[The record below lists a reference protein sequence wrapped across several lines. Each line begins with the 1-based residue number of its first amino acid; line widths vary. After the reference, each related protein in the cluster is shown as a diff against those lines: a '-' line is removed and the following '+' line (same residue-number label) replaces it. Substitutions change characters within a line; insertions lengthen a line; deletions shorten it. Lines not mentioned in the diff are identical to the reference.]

1 VARTSFLYAWIERRL
16 MDGGNTTTVAPAPFV
31 AAYCPSASR
40 LAPLTQLP
48 RVNFGQVGGAC
59 LSLLNSKVNLSARV
73 HIHTRIDVSRH
84 QSDPLPFRIGAIGM
98 GLKSPQYL
106 AMEMLMKFMIA
117 VIYLLA
123 LIACIFSIRFRTM
136 RARDWIALAMVSF
149 LGLGCFADF
158 AVNWG
163 WLDPPANMQ
172 ELRIG

>member
-1 VARTSFLYAWIERRL
+1 
-16 MDGGNTTTVAPAPFV
+16 
-31 AAYCPSASR
+31 
-40 LAPLTQLP
+40 
-48 RVNFGQVGGAC
+48 
-59 LSLLNSKVNLSARV
+59 
-73 HIHTRIDVSRH
+73 
-84 QSDPLPFRIGAIGM
+84 M

-172 ELRIG
+172 ELRIGQACIAGAVLVELILIWGLARPLESKKQ